1 MSEINLEITI
11 NSNGDQLVDAR
22 HLHTELNVGRE
33 FSKWIKKNLIDSPF
47 FAEGEDYVR
56 LEAASRSPILA
67 SGKFGS
73 KEQQINYALTLDTA
87 KKLAM
92 ATDTDKGDEIK
103 NYFLECERRVK
114 EVVQEVPQTKLE
126 WMKLAIEVEEEK
138 EKLLIESSKKDTVI
152 TKKLEIIEEQ
162 DEVIDEL
169 KEDNFVKEQ
178 IIGGGL
184 EPQDYALRINGANSK
199 QINKF
204 LIDINWQRKVGTY
217 DTPEIH
223 ISGYTANAAAR
234 GKFLVNKRKHKDY
247 VNVVCYRK
255 VGVMLTELGAEEM
268 YKIYLD
274 GGKKYRG
281 VWYEFPMLKSWD
293 GKFTRPRLID

>member
-1 MSEINLEITI
+1 MSEINLEIVV
-11 NSNGDQLVDAR
+11 NSKGDQLVDAR

-33 FSKWIKKNLIDSPF
+33 FSKWIKKNLVDSPF
-47 FAEGEDYVR
+47 FAENEDYVVIANNGDN
-56 LEAASRSPILA
+56 L
-67 SGKFGS
+67 SGGRKFMD
-73 KEQQINYALTLDTA
+73 YALTLDTA

-92 ATDTDKGDEIK
+92 STDTDKGDEVK
-103 NYFLECERRVK
+103 NYFLECERKAK
-114 EVVQEVPQTKLE
+114 EVIQEVPQTKLE
-126 WMKLAIEVEEEK
+126 WMRLAIEVEEEK
-138 EKLLIESSKKDTVI
+138 EKLLIESSKKD
-152 TKKLEIIEEQ
+152 EIIEEYT
-162 DEVIDEL
+162 EIIDEL
-169 KEDNFVKEQ
+169 EEDNFVKEQ

-184 EPQDYALRINGANSK
+184 EPQDYALRINGVNSK

-204 LIDINWQRKVGTY
+204 LININWQRKVNTY
-217 DTPEIH
+217 DTPEIN

-234 GKFLVNKRKHKDY
+234 GKFLVNKRKRNDY